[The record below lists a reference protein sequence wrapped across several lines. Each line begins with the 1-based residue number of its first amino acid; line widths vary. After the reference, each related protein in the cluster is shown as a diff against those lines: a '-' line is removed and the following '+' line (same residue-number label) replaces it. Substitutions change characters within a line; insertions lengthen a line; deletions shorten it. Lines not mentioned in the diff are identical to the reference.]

1 MLTGLKQIS
10 IVLTFLRG
18 HNAVTT
24 GLVACAGFFIVHL
37 SYMGAP
43 HLSLVQQR
51 SLARPDYY
59 DLTSHY
65 H

>member
-1 MLTGLKQIS
+1 MMSTRLMT
-10 IVLTFLRG
+10 
-18 HNAVTT
+18 
-24 GLVACAGFFIVHL
+24 
-37 SYMGAP
+37 YMGAP